1 MDRRPTPE
9 ELLEFP
15 CDYLFKA
22 FGPNDPE
29 GFFSQA
35 VRSAVA
41 TVVPV
46 SEDAVKQSR
55 SANGTYLCVTVLVR
69 LHNYG
74 QLAAIYGALRQVA
87 GLKYLL

>member
-1 MDRRPTPE
+1 VDRRPTPE
-9 ELLEFP
+9 ELLDFP

-22 FGPNDPE
+22 FGSNDPD
-29 GFFSQA
+29 GFFAQA
-35 VRSAVA
+35 VRSAVG

-46 SEDAVKQSR
+46 PVDAVKLSR
-55 SANGTYLCVTVLVR
+55 SANGTYLCVSVLVR

-74 QLAAIYGALRQVA
+74 QLSAIYTALRQVD

>member
-1 MDRRPTPE
+1 MEQRPAPE

-22 FGPNDPE
+22 FGPNDPD
-29 GFFSQA
+29 GFFAQA

-41 TVVPV
+41 AVVPV
-46 SEDAVKQSR
+46 HLDAVKLNR

-69 LHNYG
+69 LHNYA
-74 QLAAIYGALRQVA
+74 QLSAIYTALRQVE